1 MFKGP
6 GGMGDMM
13 GLMKQAQKMKKDMKK
28 LKKEISKTNITVTN
42 DDNSISLVISG
53 DHLVQKITI
62 SESIFKL
69 GITYST
75 ITAKTIS
82 SFIFCLSLFS
92 FMLTLVICMNGMY
105 FATCSSI
112 LCLTRLFTFSRG
124 SNKK

>member
-6 GGMGDMM
+6 SGMGDMM

-62 SESIFKL
+62 SESIDTNNINKL
-69 GITYST
+69 ENQLKEVINKGNKEVDKMSSEKLSALSKQGIPTDLP
-75 ITAKTIS
+75 
-82 SFIFCLSLFS
+82 F
-92 FMLTLVICMNGMY
+92 
-105 FATCSSI
+105 
-112 LCLTRLFTFSRG
+112 
-124 SNKK
+124 